1 MSTTGKRTHSFPTTG
16 LSYPPSRNL
25 SPLPGG
31 FPAKF
36 RNIWFSLTQTSRL
49 RSETIYLGKSLN
61 LSRESKPN
69 QSRSIQKEDINVH
82 LPKIKKITQSIN
94 KQGLYKQTK
103 ISVHNVFQAKTG
115 LLQTNKLAF
124 FSLKQINTLYTN
136 ARPSQKGRGER
147 EGEGEVRDPFFIYSM
162 P

>member
-1 MSTTGKRTHSFPTTG
+1 MFVTLFPQYFSALTHATFP
-16 LSYPPSRNL
+16 
-25 SPLPGG
+25 PLPSG
-31 FPAKF
+31 FPAKI
-36 RNIWFSLTQTSRL
+36 RNIWFSLTQTSCL

-61 LSRESKPN
+61 LPRESKPN
-69 QSRSIQKEDINVH
+69 QSRFIQKEDINVH
-82 LPKIKKITQSIN
+82 LPKKNNTID
-94 KQGLYKQTK
+94 KQTRPIQTNKQTK

-115 LLQTNKLAF
+115 LQKTNKLAL

>member
-1 MSTTGKRTHSFPTTG
+1 MSPFFRKIFSAITHGTF
-16 LSYPPSRNL
+16 

-31 FPAKF
+31 IPAKF

-49 RSETIYLGKSLN
+49 RNETIYLGKSLN

-69 QSRSIQKEDINVH
+69 QSRSTQKEDINVH
-82 LPKIKKITQSIN
+82 LPKIKKNNTID
-94 KQGLYKQTK
+94 KQTRPIQTNIQTK
-103 ISVHNVFQAKTG
+103 ISVHNVSQAKTG
-115 LLQTNKLAF
+115 LQPINKLAL
-124 FSLKQINTLYTN
+124 FSLKQINTLYSN
-136 ARPSQKGRGER
+136 PRPSQKGRGER

>member
-1 MSTTGKRTHSFPTTG
+1 MFVTLFPQIFSAITQPF
-16 LSYPPSRNL
+16 PPS
-25 SPLPGG
+25 PTD
-31 FPAKF
+31 FPPKF
-36 RNIWFSLTQTSRL
+36 RNIWFLLTQTSRL
-49 RSETIYLGKSLN
+49 RSEIIYWGKSLN

-69 QSRSIQKEDINVH
+69 QSRSTQKENINVH
-82 LPKIKKITQSIN
+82 LPKMKKKITRSIN
-94 KQGLYKQTK
+94 KQGLYKQKYQYITYFK
-103 ISVHNVFQAKTG
+103 PKTG

-136 ARPSQKGRGER
+136 ARPFHKGRGER